1 MAGTALLALLER
13 VAIMAAMAGRALVG
27 LRVVFLGVGSENVW
41 GLRRE
46 AEVNMRYRRMG
57 QGGRCHVIAPGA
69 IRGAAVE
76 GLWVE
81 NEDWGGYWCG
91 YRQPLGLLWGGARGE
106 GDLRASKGVV
116 WVRRWS

>member
-76 GLWVE
+76 GLWVVYE
-81 NEDWGGYWCG
+81 YWGGYGGG
-91 YRQPLGLLWGGARGE
+91 YRQL
-106 GDLRASKGVV
+106 
-116 WVRRWS
+116 